1 MTIRLIPEFAVV
13 LLLVFARVGTLMML
27 MPGLG
32 ERTIVMNTRLA
43 LAFLT
48 TLVIVPL
55 VRPMVSASP
64 SDIPVLINLLLT
76 ELLIGGMIG
85 ISARLALS
93 ALQTAG
99 VIVANQLALSYA
111 QTLDPTSP
119 GQQAATIGNFLTMLG
134 VTMIFELDLH
144 HMALAAIF
152 DSYKIFLPGTL
163 PLASDALTLVTDVI
177 VGSFKLGIQISAPFL
192 VFGLVFNAGLGILA
206 RMMPQLQVFNIAQPA
221 TIVLGTLDPDRDHGN
236 DDDDFSSIH
245 GNCAVTVH
253 RQVRQHG

>member
-1 MTIRLIPEFAVV
+1 MTIRLLPEFAIVV
-13 LLLVFARVGTLMML
+13 MLVFARVGTLMML
-27 MPGLG
+27 MPGIG
-32 ERTIVMNTRLA
+32 ERTIVMRTRLA
-43 LAFLT
+43 LGFLT

-55 VRPMVSASP
+55 VRPMVTASP
-64 SDIPVLINLLLT
+64 TDIPLLINLLFA
-76 ELLIGGMIG
+76 ELIIGGMIG

-99 VIVANQLALSYA
+99 IIVANQMSLSYA

-119 GQQAATIGNFLTMLG
+119 GQQGTVFANFMTMLG

-152 DSYKIFLPGTL
+152 DSYKMFLPGNL
-163 PLASDALTLVTDVI
+163 PVAADALTLVTDVI
-177 VGSFKLGIQISAPFL
+177 VGSFKVGVQISAPFL

-221 TIVLGTLDPDRDHGN
+221 AILLGTLIFIAIMGTMMSTFLRYME
-236 DDDDFSSIH
+236 
-245 GNCAVTVH
+245 TVLA
-253 RQVRQHG
+253 QFIVR